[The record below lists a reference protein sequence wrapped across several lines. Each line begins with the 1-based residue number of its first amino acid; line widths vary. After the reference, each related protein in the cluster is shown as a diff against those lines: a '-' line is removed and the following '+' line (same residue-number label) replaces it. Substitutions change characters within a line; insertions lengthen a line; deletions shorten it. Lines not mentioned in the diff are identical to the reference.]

1 MDDDT
6 KVTDNP
12 QDDANDGG
20 TQSGGKT
27 FTQEQLDAILA
38 ERLARAKSGAQAE
51 LLKELGFE
59 KPGELK
65 AAVDKLRDTERAN
78 QTETERLRA
87 DNETLKQRMADA
99 EASRKNALIRAAVTA
114 AASKAGLADVED
126 AMRLGALESVTL
138 EGDKVSGAEDVVA
151 ALVASKPY
159 LVAGEGKR
167 PAPSPTNPSSPSR
180 LTIDAIKRMS
190 VEEIRQN
197 QDAVDAALA
206 NQS

>member
-1 MDDDT
+1 M
-6 KVTDNP
+6 TDQIEGQVPDNADGQVP
-12 QDDANDGG
+12 DA
-20 TQSGGKT
+20 TT
-27 FTQEQLDAILA
+27 EPTTLDATAL
-38 ERLARAKSGAQAE
+38 QAE
-51 LLKELGFE
+51 LAKARKDAASYRTKLRKLEEDEEARKREAMSELDR
-59 KPGELK
+59 LK
-65 AAVDKLRDTERAN
+65 ADY
-78 QTETERLRA
+78 
-87 DNETLKQRMADA
+87 ETLKQRMADA
-99 EASRKNALIRAAVTA
+99 EASRKDALIRAAVTA

-126 AMRLGALESVTL
+126 AMRLGALDSVTL

>member
-1 MDDDT
+1 M
-6 KVTDNP
+6 TDQIEGQVPDNADGQVP
-12 QDDANDGG
+12 DA
-20 TQSGGKT
+20 TT
-27 FTQEQLDAILA
+27 EPTTLDATAL
-38 ERLARAKSGAQAE
+38 QAE
-51 LLKELGFE
+51 LAKARKDAASYRTKLRKLEEDEEARKREAMSELDR
-59 KPGELK
+59 LK
-65 AAVDKLRDTERAN
+65 ADY
-78 QTETERLRA
+78 
-87 DNETLKQRMADA
+87 ETLKQRMADA
-99 EASRKNALIRAAVTA
+99 GASRKDALIRAAVTA

-126 AMRLGALESVTL
+126 AMRLGALDSVTR